1 MFFMAKMNCYDTALG
16 MLSRRGYAVKEM
28 AGALKKKDFAGHEI
42 ADVIDRLE
50 EKKFL
55 DDVAFALSRA
65 RYRATLSGWGK
76 VRILQELA
84 QKGVAEDVAA
94 TAVREL
100 VEPEEEFSE
109 THDFQAAA
117 NDLMARRFKPLE
129 DVVPYAENGQ
139 ENSGLEREK
148 YQKEVQRRVAFLMR
162 RGYSLAQAKEAL
174 RVSDLEE

>member
-1 MFFMAKMNCYDTALG
+1 MNCYDTALG

-42 ADVIDRLE
+42 ADVIGRLE
-50 EKKFL
+50 DKKFL
-55 DDVAFALSRA
+55 DDAAFALSRA
-65 RYRATLSGWGK
+65 RYRAMLSGWGT

-94 TAVREL
+94 QAMREL

-117 NDLMARRFKPLE
+117 NDILARRFKPLE
-129 DVVPYAENGQ
+129 EVVPYAENG
-139 ENSGLEREK
+139 GFDRLA
-148 YQKEVQRRVAFLMR
+148 YQKEVQRRVAFLIR